1 VRRTGQNHSWI
12 TIHFLARALHSTVSC
27 GATQAVTELDKL
39 LTEAAQAEEKVI
51 IGADGSAFK
60 LMALP
65 RTSKP
70 VFGSA
75 RSLVHIGPDFDE
87 PIEGFEDDMP

>member
-1 VRRTGQNHSWI
+1 MIQISV
-12 TIHFLARALHSTVSC
+12 A
-27 GATQAVTELDKL
+27 QAVTELDKL
-39 LTEAAQAEEKVI
+39 LSEAAQGEEVVI

-65 RTSKP
+65 RAPKP

-75 RSLVHIGPDFDE
+75 RGLVHIGPDFDE
-87 PIEGFEDDMP
+87 PIEGFEDYEP